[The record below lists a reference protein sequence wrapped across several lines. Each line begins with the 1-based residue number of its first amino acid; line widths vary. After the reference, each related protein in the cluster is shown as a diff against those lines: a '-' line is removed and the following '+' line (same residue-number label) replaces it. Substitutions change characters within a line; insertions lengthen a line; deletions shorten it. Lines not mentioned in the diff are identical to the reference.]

1 MGPRFGQAT
10 GRQGT
15 AARSP
20 HHRSVPGTPGADRI
34 RSKRLRRMWHIH
46 HDAERGPPH
55 RTTLLP
61 GGAPAVDG
69 PTSRD
74 GQTRDR
80 CARAATPRPSR
91 PAARPPGAAS
101 QHRRCPDA
109 DADRREPRGRHPPA
123 APAGLSHI
131 GARPHLPRPG
141 RAPPTPRRAE
151 AVDLT
156 GSPTAPP
163 EATPGARGRTPSPR
177 PGAVLQAVR
186 QPPASPTPAVRRRA
200 EGGAPSHRGPPGRAG
215 PASGFRR
222 SPRTDQGTRELDHR
236 EL

>member
-20 HHRSVPGTPGADRI
+20 HQRSVPGTPGADRI

-80 CARAATPRPSR
+80 CARAVTPRPSR

-123 APAGLSHI
+123 ASAGLSHI

-141 RAPPTPRRAE
+141 RAPPTPRTAE
-151 AVDLT
+151 AVELIRAT
-156 GSPTAPP
+156 HGTAGGH
-163 EATPGARGRTPSPR
+163 ARTARGRTPSPR
-177 PGAVLQAVR
+177 PRVVPTGRTQAVR
-186 QPPASPTPAVRRRA
+186 QPSAAERRA
-200 EGGAPSHRGPPGRAG
+200 ALRHTEGHRPGRARERI
-215 PASGFRR
+215 PQVI
-222 SPRTDQGTRELDHR
+222 TDGRDHT
-236 EL
+236 

>member
-20 HHRSVPGTPGADRI
+20 HQRSVPGTPGADRI

-55 RTTLLP
+55 RSTLLP

-123 APAGLSHI
+123 ASAGLSHI

-141 RAPPTPRRAE
+141 RAPPTLRTTK

-156 GSPTAPP
+156 RAARGTAGGHARSPWPPP
-163 EATPGARGRTPSPR
+163 EPAPRSRAPSRTPATR
-177 PGAVLQAVR
+177 K
-186 QPPASPTPAVRRRA
+186 PPASPTPAVRRRA
-200 EGGAPSHRGPPGRAG
+200 EGGAPSHRGRRAG
-215 PASGFRR
+215 PG
-222 SPRTDQGTRELDHR
+222 PRADSAGHR
-236 EL
+236 GRIRAHVT

>member
-20 HHRSVPGTPGADRI
+20 HQRSVPGTPGTDRI

-109 DADRREPRGRHPPA
+109 DADRREPRGRHPPRRPRGSRTSAPARTSPGPGGRPQLFVRQKQLTSPGHPRHRRRPRRPEPMA
-123 APAGLSHI
+123 APR
-131 GARPHLPRPG
+131 ARTPHPAPRSRTPATRQPYASRPPPSGGRRSVTPGVVGPG
-141 RAPPTPRRAE
+141 RARERIPQVTA
-151 AVDLT
+151 D
-156 GSPTAPP
+156 GSGHT
-163 EATPGARGRTPSPR
+163 
-177 PGAVLQAVR
+177 
-186 QPPASPTPAVRRRA
+186 
-200 EGGAPSHRGPPGRAG
+200 
-215 PASGFRR
+215 
-222 SPRTDQGTRELDHR
+222 
-236 EL
+236 